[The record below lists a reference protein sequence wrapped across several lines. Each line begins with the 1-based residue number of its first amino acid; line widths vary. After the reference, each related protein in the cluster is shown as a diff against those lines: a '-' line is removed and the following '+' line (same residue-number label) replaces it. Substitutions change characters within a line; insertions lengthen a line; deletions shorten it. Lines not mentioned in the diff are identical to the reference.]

1 MKMNYSPIV
10 EILREYVVP
19 AEIQFHSPMNP
30 FAAVKAAGQQVNGM
44 WIGSEDSMKQ
54 QSWSGHVLLKLFLQE
69 VRSSN
74 AETTEWN
81 QALNKLTG
89 KVTAV
94 TEHGCMLD
102 VGFPLLVQINGE
114 LESGLANE
122 LAAGTWIE
130 GIFVDP
136 VFVYPLE
143 PQTEIE
149 RQDEWRSYI
158 DGETCPMCVKPEK
171 KLLIAELSVSKL
183 YLNPN
188 QRWLGYSYAVFKDHV
203 TDLHLLSEAD
213 SNAYYQDMMRA
224 ANAIVKAFHPDKM
237 NFDNLGNVVPHLHWH
252 IIPRYAGDANWRN
265 PPWSDWYEWDAKWA
279 TLTEVQYATI
289 IEAIRAN
296 LK

>member
-1 MKMNYSPIV
+1 MKMRYSPIV
-10 EILREYVVP
+10 EILREYGVP
-19 AEIQFHSPMNP
+19 AEIQFQSPMNP
-30 FAAVKAAGQQVNGM
+30 FAAVKVAGQQINGM

-54 QSWSGHVLLKLFLQE
+54 PSWFGHVLLKLFVQD
-69 VRSSN
+69 VRSSKD
-74 AETTEWN
+74 ETFEWN
-81 QALNKLTG
+81 QALNKLAG

-94 TEHGCMLD
+94 TEHGYLLD
-102 VGFPLLVQINGE
+102 VGFQLLVQINGE
-114 LESGLANE
+114 LESGFAKE

-130 GIFVDP
+130 GTFGAP

-158 DGETCPMCVKPEK
+158 DGETCPMCVKPGK

-188 QRWLGYSYAVFKDHV
+188 QRWLGYSYVVFKDHV

-252 IIPRYAGDANWRN
+252 IIPRYAGDGNWRN
-265 PPWSDWYEWDAKWA
+265 PPWSDWYEWNAKWS
-279 TLTEVQYATI
+279 TLTEAQYTTI
-289 IEAIRAN
+289 IEAIRTN